1 MLVPMA
7 NSRTVRRFW
16 PNRLRSA
23 QLINPSMPPEACV
36 RVMIPPIS
44 AEKTSV
50 LALPG
55 LVIAARKVF
64 TPSTNPT
71 TGFHEFMM
79 VQPNQTKM
87 ASEM

>member
-1 MLVPMA
+1 
-7 NSRTVRRFW
+7 
-16 PNRLRSA
+16 
-23 QLINPSMPPEACV
+23 MPPEAWV

-50 LALPG
+50 FALPG

-64 TPSTNPT
+64 TPSTNPRM
-71 TGFHEFMM
+71 GFQEFMM
-79 VQPNQTKM
+79 VQPNHTNV

>member
-1 MLVPMA
+1 
-7 NSRTVRRFW
+7 
-16 PNRLRSA
+16 
-23 QLINPSMPPEACV
+23 
-36 RVMIPPIS
+36 MIPPIS

-55 LVIAARKVF
+55 SVIAPRKVF
-64 TPSTNPT
+64 TPSTNPR

-79 VQPNQTKM
+79 VQPKQTKV

>member
-1 MLVPMA
+1 
-7 NSRTVRRFW
+7 
-16 PNRLRSA
+16 
-23 QLINPSMPPEACV
+23 
-36 RVMIPPIS
+36 MIPPIR

-55 LVIAARKVF
+55 LVIAARNVF